1 MKTVKV
7 ANRGR
12 NVISTS
18 TLTLDSNCNKSIGGA
33 DRKDALI
40 GNYLSVR
47 KTRKWAANVVLLFIE
62 EAVLSLFILYDKV
75 NPGNP
80 GSSCNSY

>member
-1 MKTVKV
+1 MKIVKV

-47 KTRKWAANVVLLFIE
+47 KTRKWAGGECSFAFYRRSSPQFIYF
-62 EAVLSLFILYDKV
+62 V
-75 NPGNP
+75 
-80 GSSCNSY
+80 

>member
-18 TLTLDSNCNKSIGGA
+18 TLTLDSNCNKNIGGV

-47 KTRKWAANVVLLFIE
+47 KTRK
-62 EAVLSLFILYDKV
+62 
-75 NPGNP
+75 
-80 GSSCNSY
+80 